1 MTITAD
7 RQELDRWPG
16 LYDVPSGPR
25 ARVAARVA
33 RRLFTAAVDR
43 LDVTVLV
50 GDRVLG
56 KGGPVAV
63 VHRPDEFFARLGR
76 DQLIGFGE
84 AYLTGA
90 WDAEDLAGFLAVLA
104 ADLPDLV
111 PAPLQR
117 LRSLVVARP
126 PRHAARQPPRH
137 PRTTS
142 PTTTTCPTTSS
153 RSFLDPSLS
162 YSSALFADDPS
173 TVDPEPTS
181 RPRSTARSTG
191 CSTRPASAPAPG
203 CSRSA
208 PGGASWRSAPPAA
221 VPRCTR
227 SRSRSSSSGWRRTGS
242 PRPGCRDRV
251 DVELC
256 DYRSVTGSY
265 DAVVSVEMIEAVGW
279 RYWRTYF
286 ETIDRLLRPG
296 GRAAIQAITM
306 PHDRMLATRH
316 THTWINKYIFP
327 GGFLPSVRAIDE
339 VTRSHT
345 ALRLS
350 DRLAFGQHYAATLRL
365 WDQAFLDRRPGG
377 AAARL
382 RRDVP
387 ADVALLPGVQPGGLR
402 VGVPGRAP
410 TDLHED
416 RRAHLSEIVATV
428 ASALLPAATM
438 TATALV
444 GRRQHRVAV
453 VDVAWGLGF
462 VADRGRR
469 GPRRHRARRWRPG
482 AAVAAGRAWSRCG
495 ACAWPGTSGASSPA
509 TARTRATRS

>member
-1 MTITAD
+1 MTITVE
-7 RQELDRWPG
+7 RQEVDRWPG
-16 LYDVPSGPR
+16 LYVVPSGPR

-50 GDRVLG
+50 GDQVLG
-56 KGGPVAV
+56 RGGPVAV

-90 WDAEDLAGFLAVLA
+90 WDAEDLAGFVAVLA
-104 ADLPDLV
+104 ANVPSLV

-126 PRHAARQPPRH
+126 PRRQRGDRRH
-137 PRTTS
+137 TRDNIAHHYDLS
-142 PTTTTCPTTSS
+142 NDLFGV
-153 RSFLDPSLS
+153 FLDPSLS

-173 TVDPEPTS
+173 TVTRTDLEAAQLRKIDRLLDQAGVGAGT
-181 RPRSTARSTG
+181 RLLEIGTGWGELAVRAAR
-191 CSTRPASAPAPG
+191 R
-203 CSRSA
+203 
-208 PGGASWRSAPPAA
+208 GATVHTITLSVEQQRLAQDRIAA
-221 VPRCTR
+221 AGVA
-227 SRSRSSSSGWRRTGS
+227 
-242 PRPGCRDRV
+242 DL
-251 DVELC
+251 VEVEIC

-306 PHDRMLATRH
+306 PHERMLATRN

-350 DRLAFGQHYAATLRL
+350 DRLAFGEHYAATLRL
-365 WDQAFLDRRPGG
+365 WDRTFQASG
-377 AAARL
+377 AEVR
-382 RRDVP
+382 
-387 ADVALLPGVQPGGLR
+387 
-402 VGVPGRAP
+402 
-410 TDLHED
+410 
-416 RRAHLSEIVATV
+416 
-428 ASALLPAATM
+428 
-438 TATALV
+438 
-444 GRRQHRVAV
+444 
-453 VDVAWGLGF
+453 GLGF
-462 VADRGRR
+462 DETFQRMW
-469 GPRRHRARRWRPG
+469 HFYLEYSRAG
-482 AAVAAGRAWSRCG
+482 FA
-495 ACAWPGTSGASSPA
+495 SGYLNVHQLTFTKTGEPA
-509 TARTRATRS
+509 